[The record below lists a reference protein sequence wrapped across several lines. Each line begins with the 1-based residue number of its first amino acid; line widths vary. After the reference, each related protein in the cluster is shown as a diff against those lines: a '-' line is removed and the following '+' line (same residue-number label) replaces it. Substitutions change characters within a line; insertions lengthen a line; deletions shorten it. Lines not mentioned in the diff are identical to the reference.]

1 MAVISAMGSIG
12 TNQDEKVNAA
22 LSRAIRG
29 AHRINNDNYG
39 EQDDEKIVERFVMI
53 GNTERVRR
61 LASNLPFLKGYASG
75 KEVRT

>member
-12 TNQDEKVNAA
+12 TNKDEEVNAA

-29 AHRINNDNYG
+29 AHRINNNG
-39 EQDDEKIVERFVMI
+39 EEDEKKIVVERFVMI